1 MSKQLLNKKLLA
13 GFVVNWGGGGLKK
26 SWRIEGFKVQDSAVQ
41 AFKNELMIGS

>member
-13 GFVVNWGGGGLKK
+13 GFVVNWGGGGLKVEK
-26 SWRIEGFKVQDSAVQ
+26 VECFKVQDSAVQ